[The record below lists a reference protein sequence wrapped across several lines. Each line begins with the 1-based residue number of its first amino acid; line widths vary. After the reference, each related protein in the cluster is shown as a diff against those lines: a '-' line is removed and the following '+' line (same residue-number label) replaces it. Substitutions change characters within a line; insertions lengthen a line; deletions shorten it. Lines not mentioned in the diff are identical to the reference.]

1 MAELHRF
8 GFAKLL
14 ACGGGIFRPKFIPLL
29 LLVGSS
35 LFIQPVVISA
45 QSTPSPQTRR
55 TAQPGANPGSS
66 DPAGPPPG
74 QIWLPPVQAAQHAP
88 VIAWDGQLLTIDAE
102 NSSLSDVLLAI
113 RSRTGASIEMPAS
126 TSRERIA
133 IHLGPAPVRE
143 VLSSLLYG
151 TDFNYV
157 IQSSETDHT
166 ALGKVIITAQDGD
179 TNNDLA
185 AGDPR
190 TGPSNPRMRVMP
202 GYAAPG
208 KRDFE
213 VSLSNAM
220 DESSSNVAEAPAA
233 EASVPAQEQPSATAA
248 ADSNATGPSNDARP
262 VASTS
267 QATDSSSAS
276 SSSDSPTPTAAE
288 PVSAGAAGTIA
299 GNSESDASS
308 EGGTPSTSHMEQTL
322 QRMYQQR
329 QQLQAQQNR
338 PAPAPEQ

>member
-8 GFAKLL
+8 GFSKLL
-14 ACGGGIFRPKFIPLL
+14 ACGGGIFRPRFIAPLL
-29 LLVGSS
+29 VFGSS
-35 LFIQPVVISA
+35 LLIQPISA
-45 QSTPSPQTRR
+45 QPAPSPQTKK
-55 TAQPGANPGSS
+55 TPQTGANPGGS

-74 QIWLPPVQAAQHAP
+74 QIWLPPVQAVQHTP

-157 IQSSETDHT
+157 IQSSETDRT
-166 ALGKVIITAQDGD
+166 ALGKVIITARDGD
-179 TNNDLA
+179 ANDDLV
-185 AGDPR
+185 AGDGR
-190 TGPSNPRMRVMP
+190 SNPANQKTRLMR

-213 VSLSNAM
+213 VSLSPSTE
-220 DESSSNVAEAPAA
+220 ESSSNVSEAPAA
-233 EASVPAQEQPSATAA
+233 EASAPVQEQTSATAA
-248 ADSNATGPSNDARP
+248 ADSDATGSQNNAR
-262 VASTS
+262 AATSTAE
-267 QATDSSSAS
+267 ATDSS
-276 SSSDSPTPTAAE
+276 SSSDSPTLTAAE
-288 PVSAGAAGTIA
+288 PASAGAAGTIA
-299 GNSESDASS
+299 GNAASEASS
-308 EGGTPSTSHMEQTL
+308 EGDASSTSHMEQTL
-322 QRMYQQR
+322 QQMYQQR

-338 PAPAPEQ
+338 PASTPAQ

>member
-8 GFAKLL
+8 GLAKLL
-14 ACGGGIFRPKFIPLL
+14 ACGGGIFRPKFIALL
-29 LLVGSS
+29 LIFGSS
-35 LFIQPVVISA
+35 LLIQPISA
-45 QSTPSPQTRR
+45 QSPRSPQAKKTP
-55 TAQPGANPGSS
+55 QNGANPGST

-74 QIWLPPVQAAQHAP
+74 QIWLPPMQAPQHAP

-102 NSSLSDVLLAI
+102 NSSLADVLLAI

-143 VLSSLLYG
+143 VISSLLYG

-157 IQSSETDHT
+157 IQSSEGDET
-166 ALGKVIITAQDGD
+166 ALGKVIITGREGD
-179 TNNDLA
+179 ANDDLVA
-185 AGDPR
+185 DDAR
-190 TGPSNPRMRVMP
+190 SNPANQKMRLMR

-220 DESSSNVAEAPAA
+220 DESSSNVSEAPAA
-233 EASVPAQEQPSATAA
+233 EASAPAQEPPPATAA
-248 ADSNATGPSNDARP
+248 ADSDATGSQNNAR
-262 VASTS
+262 VVTSTAE
-267 QATDSSSAS
+267 ATDSS
-276 SSSDSPTPTAAE
+276 SSSDSPSLTAAE
-288 PVSAGAAGTIA
+288 PASTAAAGTVA
-299 GNSESDASS
+299 GNAASDAST
-308 EGGTPSTSHMEQTL
+308 EGDGSSISHMEQTL
-322 QRMYQQR
+322 QHMYQQR

-338 PAPAPEQ
+338 PAPTPTQ